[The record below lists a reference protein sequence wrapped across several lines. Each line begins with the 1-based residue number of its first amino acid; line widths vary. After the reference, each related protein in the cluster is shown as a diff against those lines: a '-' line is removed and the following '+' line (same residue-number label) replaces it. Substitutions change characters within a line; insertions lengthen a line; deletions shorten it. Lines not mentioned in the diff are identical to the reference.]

1 MVKYLCLFIGGIKM
15 NDNDFVRRIINIYGN
30 RDKEVIKEK
39 LLEASEIHSKLTKVD
54 SSLIKSMLL
63 ESYMAF
69 HDLKI
74 NDRFS
79 YMVGYLWALYEELTV
94 GKIEADLVTE
104 LRRRI
109 AKFEAN
115 CGNLF
120 EEIDLGMAAFGITV
134 STHKYIWVEA
144 RHNKLANKN
153 RTIF

>member
-1 MVKYLCLFIGGIKM
+1 MVFWEKEENNLPFFNNYGKISLSFIGGIKM

-79 YMVGYLWALYEELTV
+79 YMVGYL
-94 GKIEADLVTE
+94 
-104 LRRRI
+104 
-109 AKFEAN
+109 
-115 CGNLF
+115 
-120 EEIDLGMAAFGITV
+120 
-134 STHKYIWVEA
+134 
-144 RHNKLANKN
+144 
-153 RTIF
+153 